1 MNSIISNLKSSVKL
15 LKEHKP
21 LVLLS
26 ASIDLLFLF
35 VYGFV
40 FSMVF
45 SRIGG
50 YLLELYNLMMESPQQ
65 IQGSLL
71 GKGLFSALRAT
82 PEMSFVFNKLIIWFL
97 ILGIMIYVLYSVFQ
111 GISWRIS
118 YRIIGKK
125 IAYSR
130 FIVKFAL
137 VNLFWFVFYIIYQII
152 DYLFDLNAMIAGNMD
167 LGQSAPG
174 LSFIAFMLWISMFVI
189 GYFALISYTLVM
201 KHRVIRKSFGLGF
214 KKFKVL
220 LPAYLT
226 VLAVFFVI
234 NLLLVLSSRISPVVM
249 FALGMVTVFP
259 AMTWARVFFGIVVDK
274 QD

>member
-1 MNSIISNLKSSVKL
+1 MYSIISTLKSSTKL

-45 SRIGG
+45 SKIEG
-50 YLLELYNLMMESPQQ
+50 YLLELYNLMMEYSQQ

-71 GKGLFSALRAT
+71 EKGLFSALRAT
-82 PEMSFVFNKLIIWFL
+82 PEMSEVFNELIIWFL
-97 ILGIMIYVLYSVFQ
+97 VLGIVIYVLYSVFQ

-118 YRIIGKK
+118 YKIIGKK
-125 IAYSR
+125 IGYSKFLIR
-130 FIVKFAL
+130 FGL
-137 VNLFWFVFYIIYQII
+137 VNLFWFAFYIIYQII
-152 DYLFDLNAMIAGNMD
+152 DYLFDLNAMIAVNMD

-174 LSFIAFMLWISMFVI
+174 LSFISFMVWISMFVI
-189 GYFALISYTLVM
+189 GYFVLISYTLVM

-214 KKFKVL
+214 RKLKVL

-226 VLAVFFVI
+226 VLAVFFTL
-234 NLLLVLSSRISPVVM
+234 NLLLVLSFRISPVLM
-249 FALGMVTVFP
+249 FIVGIIGVFP
-259 AMTWARVFFGIVVDK
+259 AITWARVFFNLSVNE
-274 QD
+274 